1 MDMPFV
7 ESFLPGVNSVGNL
20 PDSEVVIEFSEP
32 VDINS
37 IYSGISVS
45 PSVQGYFVPEAGG
58 SIIRYVPL
66 YGFTYGVTYTVNVA
80 RSVLDLAGNK
90 LRQEVTFNFT
100 VGDDFQGPSL
110 SVYQDCDVPL
120 LLDENI
126 IIDEAEKS
134 RDIVMDFSETVK
146 TEDISGSISITPSA
160 GFFVTTSTVP
170 GSPEFTRGVIHF
182 TEDLA
187 SDEIYS
193 LNISSIITDLQGNPL
208 VKDYRF
214 RFRVNGPG
222 SVAPSVSSIGELGG
236 IDWMQDEIPEFTI
249 DTPPFS
255 DVIRVDFSEPVNPVT
270 LSISAEKIMGSG
282 GGSLP
287 SIAGINWNPGFT
299 QLTFQLR
306 DVLDG
311 NIYRIKIKG
320 GSSGLKDHDGNFMKE
335 DFVQM
340 LRF

>member
-1 MDMPFV
+1 
-7 ESFLPGVNSVGNL
+7 
-20 PDSEVVIEFSEP
+20 
-32 VDINS
+32 
-37 IYSGISVS
+37 
-45 PSVQGYFVPEAGG
+45 
-58 SIIRYVPL
+58 
-66 YGFTYGVTYTVNVA
+66 
-80 RSVLDLAGNK
+80 
-90 LRQEVTFNFT
+90 
-100 VGDDFQGPSL
+100 
-110 SVYQDCDVPL
+110 
-120 LLDENI
+120 
-126 IIDEAEKS
+126 
-134 RDIVMDFSETVK
+134 MDFSETVK